1 MGPAVGQGAA
11 ASGVVRSGR
20 MTALLV
26 LMGCLG
32 KHVHGN
38 SVPIKDGMV
47 GVVVACFGGGK
58 PPIPTTR
65 HHSMM
70 GT

>member
-1 MGPAVGQGAA
+1 
-11 ASGVVRSGR
+11 
-20 MTALLV
+20 
-26 LMGCLG
+26 
-32 KHVHGN
+32 
-38 SVPIKDGMV
+38 MV